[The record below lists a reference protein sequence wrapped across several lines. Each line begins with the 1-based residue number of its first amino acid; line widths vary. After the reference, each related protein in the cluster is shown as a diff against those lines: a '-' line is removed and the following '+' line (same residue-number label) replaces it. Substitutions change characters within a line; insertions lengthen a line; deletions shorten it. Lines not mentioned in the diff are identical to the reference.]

1 MSILNKLLQP
11 RILFLCFSFWLRHF
25 RENNWVALIL
35 IQNEEYSSFQRR
47 HIFQF
52 YWNIWCSGILT
63 FLANV
68 WWIQV
73 NYFLENIMKGILF
86 LALLS
91 DVTKG
96 KIIKLD
102 FFLFLVHRPI
112 HNQIVFVCWTNQETK
127 FYLIIL
133 SATH

>member
-11 RILFLCFSFWLRHF
+11 RILFLCFFFWLRHF

-35 IQNEEYSSFQRR
+35 IQNEEYSSFKCR

-52 YWNIWCSGILT
+52 YWNIWCSGIFT

-68 WWIQV
+68 WWLQV
-73 NYFLENIMKGILF
+73 NYILENVMNGILF

-102 FFLFLVHRPI
+102 FFLFLIHRPI